1 MYVYVYVH
9 IYIYIYHHHLY
20 ASYFA
25 EAAPEDADER
35 LLYVSIQELAKRP
48 HIVKSLALNW
58 EPAAARHEA

>member
-9 IYIYIYHHHLY
+9 IYIYHHFY

-48 HIVKSLALNW
+48 HI
-58 EPAAARHEA
+58 AAGQA

>member
-1 MYVYVYVH
+1 MYMYTYIYTVYIYIYMYVYVYVH
-9 IYIYIYHHHLY
+9 IYIYHHFY

-48 HIVKSLALNW
+48 HI
-58 EPAAARHEA
+58 AAGQA